1 MKGQNKMNRT
11 WLIQRL
17 NKPYETEN
25 NMTKL
30 ANAFSFGGGLV
41 NGGLSK
47 EAMTL
52 LSPLFNFDY
61 MGSAEFEFGSVPE
74 TLSKIVKNRKDYIDF
89 SMPIKFKYKEWKTK
103 ETKTGVHDV
112 FIICDKKDKDEIVE
126 RISKFAKD
134 DCYGDTKET
143 VNLNSALAN
152 SEYRERL
159 IGWLELDNGYMFFKD
174 KKIGKKTADLLLR
187 S

>member
-1 MKGQNKMNRT
+1 MDRS

-17 NKPYETEN
+17 EKPYEVEN

-41 NGGLSK
+41 NGGLTK
-47 EAMTL
+47 EALAL
-52 LSPLFNFDY
+52 LNPLFRFDY
-61 MGSAEFEFGSVPE
+61 MGSAEFEFGAVPE
-74 TLSKIVKNRKDYIDF
+74 TFSKITTNRKDYVDF
-89 SMPIKFKYKEWKTK
+89 TVAVKYKYKDWDSKD
-103 ETKTGVHDV
+103 TKTGTHDV
-112 FIICDKKDKDEIVE
+112 FIICNKADKDEVVE

-134 DCYGDTKET
+134 DYSNDTKEL

-152 SEYRERL
+152 AKYKEDL

-174 KKIGKKTADLLLR
+174 QETGKKTADLLLR